1 MPECENSARA
11 CRYMAEIAEVDS
23 SESNIAKNWLKKAA
37 AADPDPAWICGECK
51 DISEIWVPTCSNC
64 EKFDTLI
71 WDTPPRI
78 TRIVF
83 PEDKKTEESNFF
95 EEGGT
100 METSK
105 EKTGHHKNN

>member
-1 MPECENSARA
+1 MINHINNIIKIFGGKTQ
-11 CRYMAEIAEVDS
+11 AEQDQFA
-23 SESNIAKNWLKKAA
+23 
-37 AADPDPAWICGECK
+37 
-51 DISEIWVPTCSNC
+51 

-71 WDTPPRI
+71 WDNPPRI